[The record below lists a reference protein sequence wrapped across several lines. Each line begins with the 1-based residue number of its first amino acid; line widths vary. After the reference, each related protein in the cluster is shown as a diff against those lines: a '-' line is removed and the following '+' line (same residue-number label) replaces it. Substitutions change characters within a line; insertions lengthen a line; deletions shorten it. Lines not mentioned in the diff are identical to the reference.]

1 MPSSAGSSRPKDR
14 TCVFYVSCIG
24 GVLCHS
30 RHLGSLLTS
39 AVLTSA
45 SVTGCTGQDVEVPT
59 LHTLSKSHLKKRTG
73 TWGPLLQWLH
83 LDKCLLEQHMQ
94 GNYNGLKITTCVHS
108 WD

>member
-1 MPSSAGSSRPKDR
+1 M
-14 TCVFYVSCIG
+14 
-24 GVLCHS
+24 
-30 RHLGSLLTS
+30 
-39 AVLTSA
+39 
-45 SVTGCTGQDVEVPT
+45 EVPT

-108 WD
+108 WDKLGARYKKAKTHRYF